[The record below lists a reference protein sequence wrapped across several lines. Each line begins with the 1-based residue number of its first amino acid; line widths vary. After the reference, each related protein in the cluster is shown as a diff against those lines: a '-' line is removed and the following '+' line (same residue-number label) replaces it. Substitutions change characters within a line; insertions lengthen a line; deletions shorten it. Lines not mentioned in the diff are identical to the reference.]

1 MRPGLRRGR
10 GLPQRRGR
18 GQLHPQG
25 AGAHHLGSRG
35 PDPTPPREGRGQ
47 HDDHRGALG
56 AVRGPAARPTDRSAD
71 LGLGGRERG
80 QALVRDS
87 VALPPVP
94 DRAARI
100 ELRQGPRRDPE
111 VPAAQPAPLGPEP
124 ELFQDRI
131 QWPRGRGDRH
141 PDPVRPL
148 VEPAERRALAGGA
161 AQPGNPLRQP
171 ERPRGVGARRELGRG
186 ERREPDLGRA
196 QAVDGLGHPSLDRP
210 AHRVFQ
216 RRQRRPVEPGHV
228 TGLRQPQTL
237 EPRMQARAQDPLEL
251 PDEPFGLDEHVRPCL
266 LELDE
271 RIPRHTGSLGG
282 LEPRGLRTMMPGRR
296 LGPTTRAPRSSRRR
310 WTAMDQYR
318 RYGRW
323 LKRAAWVLAI
333 YLFAAWL
340 FMGLSP
346 SQSLSQP
353 SLVMVQLRPVML
365 QALILVFFILLQFLA
380 RGNDYVIYPN
390 EYDTSFDDV
399 RGQPAAVEA
408 TQEVLRVFEGFKDFK
423 QMGGYPPHGI
433 LFEGP
438 PGTGKTLM
446 AKAIAGASGV
456 PFLFA
461 TGSGFANMFMGIGNM
476 KVRKLF
482 KKGRVMSD
490 KYGGSV
496 IFIDEIDAVG
506 SRGAVTTDRSGDRA
520 TDRIFMGAGTGGGGG
535 MGVINELL
543 VQMDGFTVPRGLWR
557 HIRRL
562 AFRAKPKVPFYNIL
576 VIGATNRASTL
587 DPALVRPGRFDRKIH
602 VGLPD
607 AEGRQDILQYY
618 LSKVRHEP
626 IDYAKLS
633 RMTVGYSP
641 ASLKNIV
648 NEALLFALQ
657 DGRDALRWD
666 DLWAAKLSEEIGLKQ
681 SVKYSQRE
689 KAMVAVHEGAHAV
702 ASYALEREEL
712 QIQVITIQKR
722 ESALGL
728 VSTQE
733 IEEMFLRTQ
742 KQLLARIQVSLAGLV
757 AEEIWYGQT
766 TSGPSSDLVN
776 ATRNAA
782 AYVGVYG
789 MGRSLISAAAS
800 GPGPYGET
808 DPIGVVLS
816 NDERRREIDAIL
828 NDCRDSVRNLL
839 LKKRHVVEGVRDAL
853 LEREELVGD
862 EIEVLMAELG
872 EREPIEVPARLGDG
886 QAIGPGRNG
895 QAGGGNGQAPRRPDA
910 PSPP

>member
-1 MRPGLRRGR
+1 M
-10 GLPQRRGR
+10 
-18 GQLHPQG
+18 
-25 AGAHHLGSRG
+25 
-35 PDPTPPREGRGQ
+35 DP
-47 HDDHRGALG
+47 
-56 AVRGPAARPTDRSAD
+56 
-71 LGLGGRERG
+71 
-80 QALVRDS
+80 
-87 VALPPVP
+87 
-94 DRAARI
+94 
-100 ELRQGPRRDPE
+100 
-111 VPAAQPAPLGPEP
+111 
-124 ELFQDRI
+124 
-131 QWPRGRGDRH
+131 
-141 PDPVRPL
+141 
-148 VEPAERRALAGGA
+148 
-161 AQPGNPLRQP
+161 
-171 ERPRGVGARRELGRG
+171 
-186 ERREPDLGRA
+186 
-196 QAVDGLGHPSLDRP
+196 
-210 AHRVFQ
+210 
-216 RRQRRPVEPGHV
+216 
-228 TGLRQPQTL
+228 
-237 EPRMQARAQDPLEL
+237 
-251 PDEPFGLDEHVRPCL
+251 
-266 LELDE
+266 
-271 RIPRHTGSLGG
+271 
-282 LEPRGLRTMMPGRR
+282 
-296 LGPTTRAPRSSRRR
+296 
-310 WTAMDQYR
+310 QYR

-323 LKRAAWVLAI
+323 LKRAAWILAI

-346 SQSLSQP
+346 SQSISDP
-353 SLVMVQLRPVML
+353 ELVISQLRPFML
-365 QALILVFFILLQFLA
+365 QAMILVFFIILQFGAMFWFLS

-399 RGQPAAVEA
+399 RGQPAAVES

-461 TGSGFANMFMGIGNM
+461 TGSGFAAMFVGIGNL
-476 KVRKLF
+476 KVRRLF
-482 KKGRVMSD
+482 KKARVMSD

-506 SRGAVTTDRSGDRA
+506 SRGGVTTDRSGDPS
-520 TDRIFMGAGTGGGGG
+520 THRIIMGGMGMGGG

-557 HIRRL
+557 HIRRI

-576 VIGATNRASTL
+576 VIGATNRAATL
-587 DPALVRPGRFDRKIH
+587 DAALVRPGRFDRKIH

-607 AEGRQDILQYY
+607 AEGRQDILEYY
-618 LSKVRHEP
+618 LAKVRHEP
-626 IDYAKLS
+626 IDYPKLS

-666 DLWAAKLSEEIGLKQ
+666 DLWQAKLSEEIGLKQ
-681 SVKYSQRE
+681 PVKYSPRE

-800 GPGPYGET
+800 GPGPYGEV

-816 NDERRREIDAIL
+816 DGDRRREVDAIL
-828 NDCRDSVRNLL
+828 NDCRDNVRNLL

-872 EREPIEVPARLGDG
+872 EREPIEVPATPQGDG
-886 QAIGPGRNG
+886 LAFEPGGNG
-895 QAGGGNGQAPRRPDA
+895 QGGGGNGQGQVPPRPDA
-910 PSPP
+910 PPNT

>member
-1 MRPGLRRGR
+1 M
-10 GLPQRRGR
+10 
-18 GQLHPQG
+18 
-25 AGAHHLGSRG
+25 
-35 PDPTPPREGRGQ
+35 DP
-47 HDDHRGALG
+47 
-56 AVRGPAARPTDRSAD
+56 
-71 LGLGGRERG
+71 
-80 QALVRDS
+80 
-87 VALPPVP
+87 
-94 DRAARI
+94 
-100 ELRQGPRRDPE
+100 
-111 VPAAQPAPLGPEP
+111 
-124 ELFQDRI
+124 
-131 QWPRGRGDRH
+131 
-141 PDPVRPL
+141 
-148 VEPAERRALAGGA
+148 
-161 AQPGNPLRQP
+161 
-171 ERPRGVGARRELGRG
+171 
-186 ERREPDLGRA
+186 
-196 QAVDGLGHPSLDRP
+196 
-210 AHRVFQ
+210 
-216 RRQRRPVEPGHV
+216 
-228 TGLRQPQTL
+228 
-237 EPRMQARAQDPLEL
+237 
-251 PDEPFGLDEHVRPCL
+251 
-266 LELDE
+266 
-271 RIPRHTGSLGG
+271 
-282 LEPRGLRTMMPGRR
+282 
-296 LGPTTRAPRSSRRR
+296 
-310 WTAMDQYR
+310 QYR

-323 LKRAAWVLAI
+323 LKRAAWILAI

-346 SQSLSQP
+346 SQSISDP
-353 SLVMVQLRPVML
+353 ELVIGQLRPFML
-365 QALILVFFILLQFLA
+365 QAMILVFFIILQFGAMFWFLS

-399 RGQPAAVEA
+399 RGQPAAVES

-461 TGSGFANMFMGIGNM
+461 TGSGFAAMFVGIGNL
-476 KVRKLF
+476 KVRRLF
-482 KKGRVMSD
+482 KKARVMSD

-506 SRGAVTTDRSGDRA
+506 SRGGVTTDRSGDRS
-520 TDRIFMGAGTGGGGG
+520 THRIIMGGMGMGGG

-557 HIRRL
+557 HVRRI

-576 VIGATNRASTL
+576 VIGATNRAATL
-587 DPALVRPGRFDRKIH
+587 DAALVRPGRFDRKIH

-607 AEGRQDILQYY
+607 AEGRQDILEYY
-618 LSKVRHEP
+618 LAKVRHEP
-626 IDYAKLS
+626 IDYPKLS

-666 DLWAAKLSEEIGLKQ
+666 DLWQAKLSEEIGLKQ
-681 SVKYSQRE
+681 PVKYSPRE

-800 GPGPYGET
+800 GPGPYGEV

-816 NDERRREIDAIL
+816 DGDRRREVDAIL
-828 NDCRDSVRNLL
+828 NDCRDNVRNLL

-872 EREPIEVPARLGDG
+872 EREPIEVAATTKGEGL
-886 QAIGPGRNG
+886 AFEPGGNG
-895 QAGGGNGQAPRRPDA
+895 QGGGGNGQGQVPPRPDA
-910 PSPP
+910 PPNT

>member
-1 MRPGLRRGR
+1 M
-10 GLPQRRGR
+10 
-18 GQLHPQG
+18 
-25 AGAHHLGSRG
+25 
-35 PDPTPPREGRGQ
+35 DP
-47 HDDHRGALG
+47 
-56 AVRGPAARPTDRSAD
+56 
-71 LGLGGRERG
+71 
-80 QALVRDS
+80 
-87 VALPPVP
+87 
-94 DRAARI
+94 
-100 ELRQGPRRDPE
+100 
-111 VPAAQPAPLGPEP
+111 
-124 ELFQDRI
+124 
-131 QWPRGRGDRH
+131 
-141 PDPVRPL
+141 
-148 VEPAERRALAGGA
+148 
-161 AQPGNPLRQP
+161 
-171 ERPRGVGARRELGRG
+171 
-186 ERREPDLGRA
+186 
-196 QAVDGLGHPSLDRP
+196 
-210 AHRVFQ
+210 
-216 RRQRRPVEPGHV
+216 
-228 TGLRQPQTL
+228 
-237 EPRMQARAQDPLEL
+237 
-251 PDEPFGLDEHVRPCL
+251 
-266 LELDE
+266 
-271 RIPRHTGSLGG
+271 
-282 LEPRGLRTMMPGRR
+282 
-296 LGPTTRAPRSSRRR
+296 
-310 WTAMDQYR
+310 QYR

-323 LKRAAWVLAI
+323 LKRAAWILAI

-346 SQSLSQP
+346 SQSISDP
-353 SLVMVQLRPVML
+353 ELVISQLRPFML
-365 QALILVFFILLQFLA
+365 QAMILVFFIILQFGAMFWFLS

-399 RGQPAAVEA
+399 RGQPAAVES

-461 TGSGFANMFMGIGNM
+461 TGSGFAAMFVGIGNL
-476 KVRKLF
+476 KVRRLF
-482 KKGRVMSD
+482 KKARVMSD

-506 SRGAVTTDRSGDRA
+506 SRGGVTTDRSGDPS
-520 TDRIFMGAGTGGGGG
+520 THRIIMGGMGMGGG

-557 HIRRL
+557 HIRRI

-576 VIGATNRASTL
+576 VIGATNRAATL
-587 DPALVRPGRFDRKIH
+587 DAALVRPGRFDRKIH

-607 AEGRQDILQYY
+607 AEGRQDILEYY
-618 LSKVRHEP
+618 LAKVRHEP
-626 IDYAKLS
+626 IDYPKLS

-666 DLWAAKLSEEIGLKQ
+666 DLWQAKLSEEIGLKQ
-681 SVKYSQRE
+681 PVKYSPRE

-800 GPGPYGET
+800 GPGPYGEV
-808 DPIGVVLS
+808 DPIGTVLS
-816 NDERRREIDAIL
+816 DGDRRKEVDAIL
-828 NDCRDSVRNLL
+828 NDCRDKVRNLL

-872 EREPIEVPARLGDG
+872 EREPIDVTASTQGDG
-886 QAIGPGRNG
+886 LAFEPGGNG
-895 QAGGGNGQAPRRPDA
+895 QGGGGNGQGQVPPRPDA
-910 PSPP
+910 PPNT

>member
-1 MRPGLRRGR
+1 
-10 GLPQRRGR
+10 
-18 GQLHPQG
+18 
-25 AGAHHLGSRG
+25 
-35 PDPTPPREGRGQ
+35 
-47 HDDHRGALG
+47 
-56 AVRGPAARPTDRSAD
+56 
-71 LGLGGRERG
+71 
-80 QALVRDS
+80 
-87 VALPPVP
+87 
-94 DRAARI
+94 
-100 ELRQGPRRDPE
+100 
-111 VPAAQPAPLGPEP
+111 
-124 ELFQDRI
+124 
-131 QWPRGRGDRH
+131 
-141 PDPVRPL
+141 
-148 VEPAERRALAGGA
+148 
-161 AQPGNPLRQP
+161 
-171 ERPRGVGARRELGRG
+171 
-186 ERREPDLGRA
+186 
-196 QAVDGLGHPSLDRP
+196 
-210 AHRVFQ
+210 
-216 RRQRRPVEPGHV
+216 
-228 TGLRQPQTL
+228 
-237 EPRMQARAQDPLEL
+237 
-251 PDEPFGLDEHVRPCL
+251 
-266 LELDE
+266 
-271 RIPRHTGSLGG
+271 
-282 LEPRGLRTMMPGRR
+282 
-296 LGPTTRAPRSSRRR
+296 
-310 WTAMDQYR
+310 
-318 RYGRW
+318 
-323 LKRAAWVLAI
+323 LKRAAWILAI

-346 SQSLSQP
+346 SQSISDP
-353 SLVMVQLRPVML
+353 ELVISQLRPFML
-365 QALILVFFILLQFLA
+365 QAMILVFFIILQFGAMFWFLS

-399 RGQPAAVEA
+399 RGQPAAVES

-461 TGSGFANMFMGIGNM
+461 TGSGFAAMFIGIGNL
-476 KVRKLF
+476 KVRRLF
-482 KKGRVMSD
+482 KKARVMSD

-506 SRGAVTTDRSGDRA
+506 SRGGVTTDRSGDRS
-520 TDRIFMGAGTGGGGG
+520 THRIIMGGMGMGGG

-557 HIRRL
+557 HVRRI

-576 VIGATNRASTL
+576 VIGATNRAATL
-587 DPALVRPGRFDRKIH
+587 DAALVRPGRFDRKIH

-607 AEGRQDILQYY
+607 AEGRQDILEYY
-618 LSKVRHEP
+618 LAKVRHEP
-626 IDYAKLS
+626 IDYPKLS

-666 DLWAAKLSEEIGLKQ
+666 DLWQAKLTEEIGLKQ
-681 SVKYSQRE
+681 SVKYSPRE

-800 GPGPYGET
+800 GPGPSGEV

-816 NDERRREIDAIL
+816 DGDRRREVDAIL
-828 NDCRDSVRNLL
+828 NDCRDNVRNLL

-872 EREPIEVPARLGDG
+872 EREPIEVPATTQGDG
-886 QAIGPGRNG
+886 RAFEPGGNG
-895 QAGGGNGQAPRRPDA
+895 QGGGGNGQGQVPPRPEG
-910 PSPP
+910 PPNT